1 MAANN
6 RQRTNDAFLF
16 PDFPIDDLVIRPPS
30 HVVEGIFGIPD
41 IEGSREPFINLT
53 PNRGEWLRVC
63 FDVDVDHVSTLK
75 DSNGVPRAFK
85 LTFHVEAEQEEFMR
99 KVNKRFHKLFLESLQ
114 GRGQPIPKVEW
125 RPILTEKE
133 GMAPYFSAKVNLRE
147 TAIKI
152 YDSTAEQKLRVFHRA
167 GGPGTGWDVVKDF
180 RFCNARAKL
189 VCAPARV
196 WLKEGKAGV
205 AFEASLLVVEET
217 RPRPAVNDCF
227 GENDL

>member
-1 MAANN
+1 M
-6 RQRTNDAFLF
+6 
-16 PDFPIDDLVIRPPS
+16 
-30 HVVEGIFGIPD
+30 H
-41 IEGSREPFINLT
+41 
-53 PNRGEWLRVC
+53 
-63 FDVDVDHVSTLK
+63 
-75 DSNGVPRAFK
+75 
-85 LTFHVEAEQEEFMR
+85 
-99 KVNKRFHKLFLESLQ
+99 KVNKRFHKLFLVNLH
-114 GRGQPIPKVEW
+114 GRGHPIPKVEW

-152 YDSTAEQKLRVFHRA
+152 YDATAEQKMRV
-167 GGPGTGWDVVKDF
+167 GTGWDFVKDF

-217 RPRPAVNDCF
+217 RQRPAVNDCF
-227 GENDL
+227 GENDLSP